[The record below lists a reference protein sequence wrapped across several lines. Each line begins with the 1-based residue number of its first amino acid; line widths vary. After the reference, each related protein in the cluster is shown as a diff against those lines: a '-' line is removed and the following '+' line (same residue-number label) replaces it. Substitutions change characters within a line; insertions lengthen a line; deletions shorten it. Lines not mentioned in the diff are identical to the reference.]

1 MSPSAILR
9 LSLCATVLAV
19 AQSTPEFKVL
29 GFATTK
35 DDAGHVSY
43 EHEANRWFPKMGKTN
58 GFTYD
63 STKLW
68 TDCNTAKLSQYQVV
82 IFFDERPEDA
92 GQRAAIE
99 KYIKGGGGFIAC
111 HGSAF
116 ELNGSQQP
124 MNWSW
129 YHDSLFGS
137 GEYKSNTWRP
147 TSAFL
152 KREDST
158 TPFTVGMPALFKSS
172 PNEWYRWKQDLKT
185 KKDIKILYSIDPS
198 SFPLGTGPKPEEI
211 WYDGYYP
218 VVWTNVK
225 YKMLYLNMGHNDLN
239 SPGTGKDSETF
250 ANDTQ
255 NKLILN
261 ALQYFGHGSSTS
273 AAPKAPR
280 RSGAAKKSL
289 RNTQVSLGK
298 TGRDYEL
305 RGRLIPSSAKKV
317 SP

>member
-1 MSPSAILR
+1 MLR
-9 LSLCATVLAV
+9 LPAFSLALLAGLAS
-19 AQSTPEFKVL
+19 AQTEPAFKVL
-29 GFATTK
+29 GFATSK

-43 EHEANRWFPKMGKTN
+43 EHEANRWLPKTAKQY

-63 STKLW
+63 STKVW
-68 TDCNTAKLSQYQVV
+68 TDCNTAKLAQYQVV
-82 IFFDERPEDA
+82 IFFDERPEDK
-92 GQRAAIE
+92 GQRDAIE
-99 KYIKGGGGFIAC
+99 KFVKGGGGFIAT
-111 HGSAF
+111 HGAAF
-116 ELNGSQQP
+116 ELNGSMQP

-172 PNEWYRWKQDLKT
+172 PNEWYRWKVDLKT

-198 SFPLGTGPKPEEI
+198 SYPLGTGPKPEEI

-218 VVWTNVK
+218 VVWTNTK
-225 YKMLYLNMGHNDLN
+225 YKMLYMNMGHNDLN

-255 NKLILN
+255 NKLIIN
-261 ALQYFGHGSSTS
+261 ALQYFGRGSATALGGAQSFR
-273 AAPKAPR
+273 KAIPR
-280 RSGAAKKSL
+280 NS
-289 RNTQVSLGK
+289 QVSLGK
-298 TGRDYEL
+298 SGRLYEL
-305 RGRLIPSSAKKV
+305 SGRALPSHPKKV